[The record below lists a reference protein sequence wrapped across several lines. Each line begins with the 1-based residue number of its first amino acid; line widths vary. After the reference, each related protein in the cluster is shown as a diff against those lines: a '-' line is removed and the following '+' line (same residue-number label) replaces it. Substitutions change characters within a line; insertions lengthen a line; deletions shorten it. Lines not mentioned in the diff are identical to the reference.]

1 MLSTIKTL
9 RLGLRLVQITCN
21 CQHTIHTNRKRWS
34 LKRIAVK
41 AIICNPACRLA
52 VKVQLRQRRQLAEAL
67 RQRRQLVPMPGVG
80 SVRGA
85 QDPCAKLRTHAP
97 HPCEGLRALCSL
109 ISMHRLQNATQR
121 HVPAHTFAQ
130 ALRRDSA
137 SFVSAVSW
145 PKLSGSCRSSWKL
158 QSRTCVSGEGS

>member
-21 CQHTIHTNRKRWS
+21 CQHTILTNRKRWS

-41 AIICNPACRLA
+41 
-52 VKVQLRQRRQLAEAL
+52 VQLPLQRRQLAEAL

-109 ISMHRLQNATQR
+109 ISMHRLQNATQS

-130 ALRRDSA
+130 ALRRDSS

-145 PKLSGSCRSSWKL
+145 PKRSGSCRSPRLL
-158 QSRTCVSGEGS
+158 QSSSRVSREGS

>member
-1 MLSTIKTL
+1 MSGATPAFSLVRDRKTL
-9 RLGLRLVQITCN
+9 GHGQRVLVEISCN
-21 CQHTIHTNRKRWS
+21 CQYTILTNRKRWS

-41 AIICNPACRLA
+41 PQI
-52 VKVQLRQRRQLAEAL
+52 RQRRQLAEAL
-67 RQRRQLVPMPGVG
+67 RQRRQLVLMPGVG

-130 ALRRDSA
+130 ALRRDSP
-137 SFVSAVSW
+137 STVSAVSW
-145 PKLSGSCRSSWKL
+145 PKLSGSCRSPRLL
-158 QSRTCVSGEGS
+158 QSSSRVSGDGS